1 MKRKNKK
8 IGFTLI
14 ELLVVV
20 AIIAIL
26 AAILLPALSK
36 ARERA
41 RQAVCMSN
49 LKQLYLAT
57 IMYVEDYNGY
67 MFPAKW
73 TPPNPDFVW
82 YGDFLYNWRRPDKV
96 KYIPD
101 PGKKGNLLDCPTID
115 FTAFGK
121 GGTVNIGINAAW
133 FWTDRFVKFEHPKVR
148 PYFHKFVLYGDYL
161 YPGGPTSYAYGF
173 RGKDNASL
181 QIPLFLH
188 GGKTGNFLMMD
199 GHVEAIKYDDFPK
212 ESQISNTNMKV
223 ILYVN

>member
-67 MFPAKW
+67 MFPNKW
-73 TPPNPDFVW
+73 TPPEPDFVW

-101 PGKKGNLLDCPTID
+101 PWKKGNLLDCPTID
-115 FTAFGK
+115 IPK
-121 GGTVNIGINAAW
+121 GSTVNIGINAVW
-133 FWTDRFVKFEHPKVR
+133 FWSNRFVKFEHPKVR

-161 YPGGPTSYAYGF
+161 YPGGPTTYAYGF
-173 RGKDNASL
+173 RGKDNPSL

-188 GGKTGNFLMMD
+188 GGQTGNFLMMD
-199 GHVEAIKYDDFPK
+199 GHVEAIKYDDFPT
-212 ESQISNTNMKV
+212 ESQISNTKMKV

>member
-1 MKRKNKK
+1 MEKKNKK
-8 IGFTLI
+8 VGFTLI

-26 AAILLPALSK
+26 AAMLLPALSQ

-41 RQAVCMSN
+41 RQAVCISN

-57 IMYVEDYNGY
+57 IMYVEDYDGY
-67 MFPAKW
+67 MFPNKW

-82 YGDFLYNWRRPDKV
+82 YGDFLYNWRRSGYA
-96 KYIPD
+96 YIPN
-101 PGKKGNLLDCPTID
+101 PGKKGNLLDCPTIKFD
-115 FTAFGK
+115 AFGNVT
-121 GGTVNIGINAAW
+121 TVNIGINAAW
-133 FWTDRFVKFEHPKVR
+133 FYADRFVKFEHPKVR
-148 PYFHKFVLYGDYL
+148 PYFYKFVLYGDYL

-173 RGKDNASL
+173 KGKNNTSL

-188 GGKTGNFLMMD
+188 AGNTGNFLMLD
-199 GHVEAIKYDDFPK
+199 GHVEAIKYDDFPTD
-212 ESQISNTNMKV
+212 SQISNTNMKV